1 MVNKQSWNYI
11 SQQNK
16 VTVVSL
22 HHKVATGE
30 LLIYFAEELL
40 WAEKNVS
47 TQISIPFFC
56 DDELCK
62 IHVIPK
68 NNKYYYEFE
77 IDRKADTPYNRL
89 RKAAD
94 RKEFT
99 KGMSLVVLTVGI
111 LVGLVGGGF
120 LYNKYVDACAL
131 RDNGINVA
139 AKLTPFPHSKYNC
152 TASADNIINFAIQL
166 DTLNGAVLLP
176 CGLPVALHD
185 EFVLRYDPDEVTN
198 NFLNL
203 NAPTEWQMQRLFNR
217 TLEHHYIKHP
227 NAKASTE
234 AQCILQAAM
243 QLNGLRGMADF
254 YYQDTEILEY
264 APHNRLTYALMC
276 SRFDY
281 RDAVDECR

>member
-30 LLIYFAEELL
+30 LLIYFGEELL
-40 WAEKNVS
+40 WAEKNVQGQ
-47 TQISIPFFC
+47 TSIPFFC

-68 NNKYYYEFE
+68 DNKYYYEFE

-94 RKEFT
+94 QKEFS
-99 KGMSLVVLTVGI
+99 KGMGLFALTIGIIVV
-111 LVGLVGGGF
+111 LVGGGF
-120 LYNKYVDACAL
+120 LYNKYADASAL

-139 AKLTPFPHSKYNC
+139 AKLTPFPHSEYNC
-152 TASADNIINFAIQL
+152 MVAADNIVTFAAQL
-166 DTLNGAVLLP
+166 DTLNGAVILP
-176 CGLPVALHD
+176 CGLPVALND

-203 NAPTEWQMQRLFNR
+203 NAPTKGQMQRLFIR

-227 NAKASTE
+227 EAHATTE
-234 AQCILQAAM
+234 AQCVLEAIVN
-243 QLNGLRGMADF
+243 LNGLRGMADF

-276 SRFDY
+276 NRFDY
-281 RDAVDECR
+281 KDAVDECR